1 LDAANSRDGGFIER
15 RGSVKKFIIVLIESL
30 PLLAAFLTVSQ
41 AGQKPQTFAGE
52 IMDQQCALLGG
63 HSAMM
68 NQGESAKDCANRCV
82 SVGGKFVLFVSTN
95 KTIYQLDDQKK
106 AQPFAGAKVKVTG
119 IYDTSSKTIH
129 IANIQEGS

>member
-1 LDAANSRDGGFIER
+1 M
-15 RGSVKKFIIVLIESL
+15 KKFIIALIASASL
-30 PLLAAFLTVSQ
+30 LTALLTVSL
-41 AGQKPQTFAGE
+41 AAQKAQTFTGE

-82 SVGGKFVLFVSTN
+82 SIGGKYVLFDSTN
-95 KTIYQLDDQKK
+95 KTVYQLDDQKK

-119 IYDTSSKTIH
+119 TYDTSSKTIH
-129 IANIQEGS
+129 VANVQAGS

>member
-1 LDAANSRDGGFIER
+1 MA
-15 RGSVKKFIIVLIESL
+15 VLFSFG
-30 PLLAAFLTVSQ
+30 LAADKS
-41 AGQKPQTFAGE
+41 QTFTGE

-82 SVGGKFVLFVSTN
+82 SIGGKYVLFDSAN

-106 AQPFAGAKVKVTG
+106 AQPFAGAKVKITG
-119 IYDTSSKTIH
+119 TYDTPSKTIH
-129 IANIQEGS
+129 VANIQSGS